1 MIVRKYGYPE
11 LDQKRKCITCMGC
24 NRLELKEFVG
34 TYRCENYVGGN
45 ENGHD
50 NRRYFE
56 THENDF

>member
-1 MIVRKYGYPE
+1 
-11 LDQKRKCITCMGC
+11 MGC